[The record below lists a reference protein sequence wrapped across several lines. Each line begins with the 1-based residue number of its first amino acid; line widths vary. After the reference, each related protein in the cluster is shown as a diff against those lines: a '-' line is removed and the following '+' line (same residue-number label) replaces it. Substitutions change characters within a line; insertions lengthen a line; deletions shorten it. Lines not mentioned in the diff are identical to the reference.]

1 MKTKKR
7 FSVGLAL
14 GLVALLAAACVPPKA
29 PVVGFVYT
37 DLKAFETAS
46 GEPLG
51 PKMGEGTCK
60 SIMGIVATGDC
71 SIDAAAR
78 KAKITKISHVDYHT
92 ENLLGI
98 IAKVT
103 VQVYGK

>member
-1 MKTKKR
+1 MKKA
-7 FSVGLAL
+7 FSVGLTL
-14 GLVALLAAACVPPKA
+14 GCVAVLAVACMSPKA

-37 DLKAFETAS
+37 DLMAFETAS

-51 PKMGEGTCK
+51 AKMGEGTCK
-60 SIMGIVATGDC
+60 SILGIVATGDC

-78 KAKITKISHVDYHT
+78 RAKITKISHVDYHT

-98 IAKVT
+98 ISKVT